1 MKIYRLKTELWVSR
15 PRVAVFQFFAD
26 PANLE
31 RLTPG
36 WLRFKII
43 SEASQP
49 MTEGARLDY
58 RLRIHGLPMKWQSEI
73 TAWNPPHR
81 FVDRQT
87 RGPYRLWVHEHTF
100 LDQEGGTLVRDNVQ
114 YSVFGD
120 ALVNRFFVAPD
131 LDRIFKYRHTVLKTI
146 FNSPD
151 AKGSA
156 RFSRFYN

>member
-1 MKIYRLKTELWVSR
+1 MKIYRLKTKLLIARSR
-15 PRVAVFQFFAD
+15 PHVFQFFAD

-36 WLRFKII
+36 WLRFQFI
-43 SEASQP
+43 SEAPQP

-58 RLRIHGLPMKWQSEI
+58 RLRIHGVPIKWQSEI

-87 RGPYRLWVHEHTF
+87 KGPYRLWVHEHTF
-100 LDQEGGTLVRDNVQ
+100 LEREGGTLVCDNVQ
-114 YSVFGD
+114 YSVFAG
-120 ALVNRFFVAPD
+120 ALVNRFLVAPD
-131 LDRIFKYRHTVLKTI
+131 LDRIFRYRHAALKTI

-151 AKGSA
+151 KTA
-156 RFSRFYN
+156 RQEFLAS

>member
-15 PRVAVFQFFAD
+15 PRVEVFQFFAD

-43 SEASQP
+43 SEAPQP

-58 RLRIHGLPMKWQSEI
+58 RLRIHGLPIKWQSEI

-87 RGPYRLWVHEHTF
+87 KGPYQFWEHEHTF
-100 LDQEGGTLVRDNVQ
+100 FEREGGQ
-114 YSVFGD
+114 YSVLGGV
-120 ALVNRFFVAPD
+120 LVNKFLVAPD
-131 LDRIFKYRHTVLKTI
+131 LDRIFRYRHGVLNTI

-151 AKGSA
+151 ENTRK
-156 RFSRFYN
+156 RF

>member
-1 MKIYRLKTELWVSR
+1 MKIYRLATELWVPR

-43 SEASQP
+43 SEASPQP
-49 MTEGARLDY
+49 MTKGARLDY
-58 RLRIHGLPMKWQSEI
+58 RLRIHGLPIKWQSEI

-87 RGPYRLWVHEHTF
+87 KGPYQFWEHEHTF
-100 LDQEGGTLVRDNVQ
+100 LEREGGTLVCDSVG
-114 YSVFGD
+114 YSVLGG
-120 ALVNRFFVAPD
+120 ALVNKFLVAPD
-131 LDRIFKYRHTVLKTI
+131 LHRIFRYRHRVLKTI
-146 FNSPD
+146 FNSP
-151 AKGSA
+151 G
-156 RFSRFYN
+156 